1 MSLVRTKIDPDQKVK
16 KEGWIRST
24 MMIEA
29 LAINK
34 DAVKGALEKHVNA
47 MSKVKASYIYK
58 KDFGEIREV
67 NNPLPNIEKAFS
79 GIVELEL
86 VTKNFE
92 SLLFLVMNFAPTS
105 VEIIEPKSLKLDM
118 GEAQSILVAVAEM
131 LHSFAAMNIGAVH
144 IPTK

>member
-1 MSLVRTKIDPDQKVK
+1 MSLVSSKIDPDQKVK

-34 DAVKGALEKHVNA
+34 DAVKGALEKHVDA
-47 MSKVKASYIYK
+47 MSKVKASHIYK

-105 VEIIEPKSLKLDM
+105 VEIIEPKNLKLDL

-131 LHSFAAMNIGAVH
+131 LHRFAAMNIGAVH